1 MLDDLNTG
9 SSRDGRESHKD
20 AHVRHRRDRD
30 QEVRSVVE
38 REVPLGQQS
47 DHSLSAA
54 VHSWLDGEL
63 PEAAASGVLSL
74 QTGAAVTVSSALSPS
89 PMSGG
94 MGQLSMSEGADE
106 DANEPGLTW
115 RLVRVRALG
124 LPLPLGWF
132 GGVRA
137 REFER
142 DGRYR
147 FDVRAA
153 LPGIGLLV
161 HYQGWLDVEG

>member
-63 PEAAASGVLSL
+63 PEAAVRKGDTAHDV
-74 QTGAAVTVSSALSPS
+74 
-89 PMSGG
+89 
-94 MGQLSMSEGADE
+94 EF
-106 DANEPGLTW
+106 W
-115 RLVRVRALG
+115 RNVNSQMD
-124 LPLPLGWF
+124 
-132 GGVRA
+132 RA
-137 REFER
+137 RR
-142 DGRYR
+142 MRTPAHVDSQII
-147 FDVRAA
+147 AA
-153 LPGIGLLV
+153 LPHHAPQLITPWYHREFVIKPSAAVAVAIALIAITAAATVAFLAP
-161 HYQGWLDVEG
+161 

>member
-63 PEAAASGVLSL
+63 PEAAVRKGDTAHDV
-74 QTGAAVTVSSALSPS
+74 
-89 PMSGG
+89 
-94 MGQLSMSEGADE
+94 EF
-106 DANEPGLTW
+106 W
-115 RLVRVRALG
+115 RNVNSQMD
-124 LPLPLGWF
+124 
-132 GGVRA
+132 RA
-137 REFER
+137 RRMRTPAHVESQIM
-142 DGRYR
+142 
-147 FDVRAA
+147 AA
-153 LPGIGLLV
+153 LPHHAPQLITPWYHREFVIKPSAAVAVAIALV
-161 HYQGWLDVEG
+161 AITAAATVAFLAP